1 MKVKYFVLSDNNSK
15 SGVSKKVSSQL
26 SALVQAGLNIELILV
41 AVGNTHCGNLNN
53 SKIYTLD
60 KIPPKKI
67 IRRIKRVRKIN
78 RILDDIIKELNY
90 NDILYLRGLSPFILN
105 YPHNYLR
112 IFRICRIVTEH
123 QTFEREEYKLGNNFL
138 SYISDILF
146 AKILRKNSDALV
158 GVTDEIT
165 KYELVL
171 SGNPDK
177 LHITI
182 GNGFDVNSVLLRNP
196 PQFTDDEIHILFVA
210 TVFIWHGFDRLIYGL
225 NNFTHNMN
233 IYIHIVGD
241 GPEIL
246 SLQKLTTELG
256 LTKSVIFHGFRT
268 GEELDEFFNK
278 CHIAVGSLGIHRK
291 GLKQTSELKARE
303 YCARGIPYIIACE
316 DPDFPE
322 DFPYIFRLPA
332 DESPINI
339 DEVIKFATKI
349 SEDKDHPKKMHQYAC
364 DHLDWSI
371 KMKKLKEF
379 FETLTETTG

>member
-182 GNGFDVNSVLLRNP
+182 GNGFDVNSVLLRKP
-196 PQFTDDEIHILFVA
+196 PQFIDNEIHILCVA
-210 TVFIWHGFDRLIYGL
+210 NVSRWHGLDRLIMGL
-225 NNFTHNMN
+225 NNYNKNTN

-241 GPEIL
+241 GSEL
-246 SLQKLTTELG
+246 SSLIKLTTEFALINN
-256 LTKSVIFHGFRT
+256 VVFHGFKT
-268 GEELDEFFNK
+268 GDELDEFFNK
-278 CHIAVGSLGIHRK
+278 CHIAVGSLGIHRI
-291 GLKQTSELKARE
+291 GLKEASILKARE
-303 YCARGIPYIIACE
+303 YCARGIPYIIACD
-316 DPDFPE
+316 DPDFPK
-322 DFPYIFRLPA
+322 DFPYILRLPA
-332 DESPINI
+332 DESPIDIN
-339 DEVIKFATKI
+339 EVVAFAKRM
-349 SEDKDHPKKMHQYAC
+349 SEDKQHPQKMHEYASV
-364 DHLDWSI
+364 HLDWSV

-379 FETLTETTG
+379 FEGLTETSK